1 MRHEMGELLFNIS
14 LNCEVITEKAIEK
27 MVNSG

>member
-1 MRHEMGELLFNIS
+1 MRREMGELLFNIS
-14 LNCEVITEKAIEK
+14 LNCEVIAEKSIEK